1 MINII
6 TNYDSVKTKNFNLN
20 DKKHSSEK
28 YRTIKVNYNNED
40 FYLQTPYINNRY
52 SPSRYDSKIS
62 LDIPIDVPPI
72 DVSPIDVPPID
83 NSIYKILNRINKTLK
98 NRVKKHLGDEIEFS
112 NCIKKNKNTKCS
124 FLKTKIH
131 NVDDNM
137 FLKVFNSDKT
147 LSINQEIKPGKEIRF
162 ILHLESIWIFK
173 KTFGI
178 NWFIVQ
184 AEIKLPHIF
193 HSYIFDN
200 NNDSIEI
207 ISKNKDY
214 QNYFKMVSV
223 GVPKEV
229 VKIKMVQ
236 DGLNSEVIEMDPQ
249 TTTKIA
255 LKEIV
260 NIKPPI
266 NLILNDLKNIKLKKP
281 KVIENKKIEQVR
293 DNRIPSKEQLL
304 DTINGLK
311 KTESKI
317 ILL

>member
-1 MINII
+1 
-6 TNYDSVKTKNFNLN
+6 
-20 DKKHSSEK
+20 
-28 YRTIKVNYNNED
+28 
-40 FYLQTPYINNRY
+40 
-52 SPSRYDSKIS
+52 
-62 LDIPIDVPPI
+62 
-72 DVSPIDVPPID
+72 
-83 NSIYKILNRINKTLK
+83 
-98 NRVKKHLGDEIEFS
+98 
-112 NCIKKNKNTKCS
+112 
-124 FLKTKIH
+124 
-131 NVDDNM
+131 
-137 FLKVFNSDKT
+137 
-147 LSINQEIKPGKEIRF
+147 
-162 ILHLESIWIFK
+162 
-173 KTFGI
+173 
-178 NWFIVQ
+178 
-184 AEIKLPHIF
+184 
-193 HSYIFDN
+193 
-200 NNDSIEI
+200 
-207 ISKNKDY
+207 
-214 QNYFKMVSV
+214 MVSV

>member
-6 TNYDSVKTKNFNLN
+6 TNYDSVKSKNFNLN
-20 DKKHSSEK
+20 DKQNSSEK
-28 YRTIKVNYNNED
+28 YRTFKVNYNNEN

-62 LDIPIDVPPI
+62 LDIPLDISNIDGEF
-72 DVSPIDVPPID
+72 STL
-83 NSIYKILNRINKTLK
+83 YKLFNRIHKTLK
-98 NRVKKHLGDEIEFS
+98 NRVIKNLGDEIDFS

-147 LSINQEIKPGKEIRF
+147 LSTNQEIKPGKEIRF

-200 NNDSIEI
+200 NKDSIEI
-207 ISKNKDY
+207 ISKNQDY
-214 QNYFKMVSV
+214 QKYFKMVSV

-236 DGLNSEVIEMDPQ
+236 DGLNSEIIEMDPQ

-260 NIKPPI
+260 HSKPLI

-317 ILL
+317 I